1 MEGGKKHDAL
11 FKTMKK
17 IPNPKVT
24 KKGNGIVGGFIDNKA
39 VHEQVGQVI
48 KHGIS
53 EYMGKGVFGGSINS
67 AFGGIS
73 ESFLGG
79 LAEDVKNK
87 ETKLKEELKSLQSVA
102 AFIEMGFDKIIESSD
117 KGGKKVIETI
127 KSNVMEKFVK
137 AIDTINTLTTSK
149 VENTDKMIKQMIE
162 KHMSFGEVLDLIGD
176 AEDGTKKKSDQ
187 LAILTT
193 IAYDLSDLGMKVD
206 EALHAIDMKESE
218 YKKYVSKDDL
228 RTDVIKKIVKTKDVE
243 VVEKMLEA
251 YDVLEKNFHVKNGK
265 GVLGGLSYKEDN
277 IGRIEDDDDS
287 DDEDNNKHQSLGH
300 EIKKKQNLYKKILKL
315 FVQDLASKFS
325 GIKDCI
331 DILSKSFNTSIHYNE
346 TIERFI
352 DTFSVIDVNDDPT
365 NYIELIDIKHT
376 ENAATH
382 KALFVDNL
390 TILIKICDKII
401 SEQEDKKVFTTI
413 RDLLKDI
420 NKSIDNYSDTIINS
434 RKEILLTTPRNG
446 LGVEGGIS
454 GNEYELTSF
463 DVNDIIISNNLSI
476 KDSIDKI
483 KFYGN
488 IAKIRAN
495 LKYSKNDITNY
506 SKNYPELLGESI
518 GQKITQVR
526 KSHMSVVNS
535 INNDKTGIGYYIKEF
550 NKTTKS
556 KKIDKKMLIKISNW
570 QYDTKE
576 KFYKTIEVVD
586 LFLMNFTTDVVGNP
600 EVVSDIHNLI
610 KTVQTATQWYG
621 TDSSAKNL
629 NNLLGKPNLLDSI
642 DIGDDFFDSIDKCKK
657 VLHSVTVLKNVIS
670 WFIYMDKLSS
680 KKLLM
685 APNVIYKNL
694 VNYLC
699 ASTYVCGFNNLY
711 LNSKE
716 DGLEDIDDVD
726 PSVVIQLILN
736 ATFATNECPGT
747 SDSIS
752 SAFPEEFKDLF
763 TYGVPAQVVVK
774 CIRMVTKLLEA
785 HGYVVTDPEALE
797 IIHNMVFICI
807 DKYITRETI
816 NLADILN
823 EMARLNSFDR
833 LSISSSIGEVQVR
846 PFSDSITSSTGEVAV
861 RPYSDSMST
870 VRSASSSLGEVPVRP
885 YSDSMASNSSS
896 VGEVAVRPLSN
907 SVTSSTGEVAVRPY
921 SDSMSTVRS
930 ASSSL
935 GEEPVAPSGNKS
947 VRWAFPLVYERER
960 GDSAANVNEFD
971 LILEDI
977 NSDIDSISDVSSL
990 SSRTSSSLST
1000 ISAPSSSSYNSSNR
1014 GSSISSRI
1022 SSANSSNRGS
1032 SISSR
1037 ISSANSSNYNASRS
1051 NSVGSMPSLLS
1062 DSSASSRSSVLTG
1075 TSSIAML
1082 GSDASSSNSSR
1093 SSVSGLGVGRNS
1105 CVASTDPKDQ
1115 FKKLVAKSASKL
1127 SEADKKILV
1136 EKYMNCDQYTTN
1148 VFEDDDI
1155 YFVYLLK
1162 AIAGKVLTTIGTY
1175 TLYNNKEDVTT
1186 IITNPIR
1193 LIMGGSSDIEV
1204 MTDATELYVRLPLLV
1219 EYYRELFEDGNRT
1232 YKTSST
1238 FSEEETIAY
1247 IPDMSGIWSGLI
1259 NTIFDKSKFI
1269 TQGFYD
1275 DEITKTLIRE
1285 INKIYK
1291 HYLSVDK
1298 NNAVNNT
1305 IMGLIGEVNRRYGI
1319 LKKND
1324 IQKYYE
1330 ALKNYTYDNPVV
1342 KNVSIPGMNDSNNYN
1357 ILDDNDDTVM
1367 KTPSD
1372 KFIKNEVSL
1381 QNLLLKSKKNKTF
1394 THDLP
1399 LITNLYQK
1407 INNSLK
1413 RISSSSMTKNKSF
1426 KNYIKLYKTELE
1438 NTTDS
1443 EKRVSIVI
1451 NAIKNLTTEKKENK
1465 NTYLLFIE
1473 LVVIPL
1479 EMLNNLYEEYRY
1491 FVESLFLSID
1501 NYYAL
1506 LSSADKKVFDTI
1518 VTKSDGTKFTL
1529 NHGVGINSL
1538 VELLKFTSQLDNGLS
1553 EFKLTNDGNV
1563 LFTWSKLETTVNNL
1577 ITNIKL
1583 ALGKF
1588 IHVIDDSILKDIY
1601 DESKLNSLF
1610 YIEKHFLNH
1619 LIRSNFVNNDR
1630 VELTLEDVTQM
1641 SGIMTKLI
1649 KNPSIGLDLYNEI
1662 IFNEYID
1669 SGDNVTP
1676 RTPGSDMI
1684 KLTRSLPFHYD
1695 AFRYYEN
1702 RRWMDPDLNIKNKLY
1717 DPKASHHSLVE
1728 LFNSTLSSY
1737 LNIFYD
1743 ESLKKFYNKLT
1754 STFYNSHV
1762 TDVNG
1767 FLDFTNSKAT
1777 YGPGLIE
1784 LLSAVPN
1791 GSFISALNV
1800 EAMKVIYNRII
1811 SSTSPSSPNNKFHII
1826 ENITDVSPYVIERY
1840 IDTLPR
1846 FKVIFETII
1855 KQALIYKQLISAN
1868 NKMDFHKAKEVF
1880 IEIPGPVFIDKDDA
1894 LMVEVKH
1901 NKMNELQEAS
1911 VGQNL
1916 KSAINSI
1923 IDYSRS
1929 LITDIDNVL
1938 VEIKDSSKSQFM
1950 DLRKDY
1956 VKNYKANINEEP
1968 FTPASLVYSI
1978 INGNKVLLPKAIS
1991 NGDENSVLIPYIG
2004 NTIEQKKLSYGIKS
2018 FLDKSVKLS
2027 ELPYTKKLL
2036 SYYSSY
2042 SYDYNKL
2049 DDKVIKNI
2057 YSELSDLYYG
2067 VHSSSL
2073 KAYVNGNFYKNS
2085 VNGAIGRFV
2094 SFNTDLFL
2102 SNDTMVELIED
2113 TSLNASRDIFI
2124 KNTFKRLAKPA
2135 SVNNRSESRLINI
2148 IDLNVVPIN
2157 IHALLKEVPLINI
2170 YNYAYTY
2177 DNCVR
2182 SLKMNG
2188 SLQKFLLNPHDCHQE
2203 YDIYNILASPINGI
2217 SNGELSS
2224 SKFLVDVLADKV
2236 LNNDTENKFNT
2247 KLVTNLSFIT
2257 MLQRIIRISIRDS
2270 LDLLSANVKIVTGGP
2285 GLDKRIVSY
2294 D

>member
-48 KHGIS
+48 KHGLS

-629 NNLLGKPNLLDSI
+629 NNLLGLPNLLDSI

-752 SAFPEEFKDLF
+752 SAFHEEFKDLF
-763 TYGVPAQVVVK
+763 DYDIPAHVVVK
-774 CIRMVTKLLEA
+774 CIRMVTKLFEA
-785 HGYVVTDPEALE
+785 YGYVETDPKTLLM
-797 IIHNMVFICI
+797 IHEMVMHCI
-807 DKYITRETI
+807 DKYIHKEKI
-816 NLADILN
+816 DIKDILDN
-823 EMARLNSFDR
+823 
-833 LSISSSIGEVQVR
+833 LSL
-846 PFSDSITSSTGEVAV
+846 A
-861 RPYSDSMST
+861 
-870 VRSASSSLGEVPVRP
+870 AS
-885 YSDSMASNSSS
+885 
-896 VGEVAVRPLSN
+896 
-907 SVTSSTGEVAVRPY
+907 
-921 SDSMSTVRS
+921 
-930 ASSSL
+930 
-935 GEEPVAPSGNKS
+935 
-947 VRWAFPLVYERER
+947 R
-960 GDSAANVNEFD
+960 GDSIRLVSSAT
-971 LILEDI
+971 
-977 NSDIDSISDVSSL
+977 SSRGDSIRSVSSATSSRADSIGSVSSL
-990 SSRTSSSLST
+990 AASSDDTSADSKSSR
-1000 ISAPSSSSYNSSNR
+1000 
-1014 GSSISSRI
+1014 
-1022 SSANSSNRGS
+1022 
-1032 SISSR
+1032 
-1037 ISSANSSNYNASRS
+1037 
-1051 NSVGSMPSLLS
+1051 S
-1062 DSSASSRSSVLTG
+1062 DSSADSWSVASAKSVSDSVYFDDSLSSS
-1075 TSSIAML
+1075 
-1082 GSDASSSNSSR
+1082 ASSHRDSVESIGSELIAESEFILVDINREIENVDTPISKFLKRRRMPPLLPTQEEIENLPALPRSERSDSSSSFNLSVPGSR
-1093 SSVSGLGVGRNS
+1093 RPSEPLSSVSNLSVSDSRRSSEGSRRSSSSGSDSSLPSAYGFGPGRS
-1105 CVASTDPKDQ
+1105 VCVASSDPKDK
-1115 FKKLVAKSASKL
+1115 FKKLVAKATPKL
-1127 SEADKKILV
+1127 SDIDKKILV

-1155 YFVYLLK
+1155 YFIYLLK
-1162 AIAGKVLTTIGTY
+1162 AIAGKVLTTVGTY

-1438 NTTDS
+1438 NTTDG

-1501 NYYAL
+1501 NSYAS
-1506 LSSADKKVFDTI
+1506 LSAADKKVFDTI
-1518 VTKSDGTKFTL
+1518 VTKSDGTKFNL
-1529 NHGVGINSL
+1529 KHGVGINSL
-1538 VELLKFTSQLDNGLS
+1538 VDLIKFTSQLDNGLS

-1563 LFTWSKLETTVNNL
+1563 LFTWTKLETTVNNL

-1630 VELTLEDVTQM
+1630 LELTLEDVTQM
-1641 SGIMTKLI
+1641 SGVMTKLI
-1649 KNPSIGLDLYNEI
+1649 KRPKIGLDLYNEI

-1669 SGDNVTP
+1669 SIDNTSP
-1676 RTPGSDMI
+1676 KTTDMDMI

-1702 RRWMDPDLNIKNKLY
+1702 RTWKEPDLNIKNKLY

-1777 YGPGLIE
+1777 YGPAVIE

-1800 EAMKVIYNRII
+1800 EAMKIIYNRTI
-1811 SSTSPSSPNNKFHII
+1811 SSTSPSVPNNKFHAV

-1855 KQALIYKQLISAN
+1855 KQALFYKQLISAN
-1868 NKMDFHKAKEVF
+1868 NKMEFHKGKQPFA
-1880 IEIPGPVFIDKDDA
+1880 IIPGQIFIDKDDA
-1894 LMVEVKH
+1894 IKVEVKH
-1901 NKMNELQEAS
+1901 NIMIELEEVS
-1911 VGQNL
+1911 VGQNI

-1978 INGNKVLLPKAIS
+1978 INGNKVLLPKANS

-2018 FLDKSVKLS
+2018 FLDKSIKLS
-2027 ELPYTKKLL
+2027 ELPYTKKLV

-2067 VHSSSL
+2067 VHSSSIN
-2073 KAYVNGNFYKNS
+2073 AYVNGNFYKKS
-2085 VNGAIGRFV
+2085 TTGTIGRFE

-2102 SNDTMVELIED
+2102 SNDTMVELIEE

-2124 KNTFKRLAKPA
+2124 KNTFKKLAKPA
-2135 SVNNRSESRLINI
+2135 TVNNRSESRLINI

-2236 LNNDTENKFNT
+2236 LNSDTENKFNT

-2270 LDLLSANVKIVTGGP
+2270 LDLLSANVKVVTGGP